1 MIQICEYSQWK
12 CVFTTNINSSRI
24 DLIFETIY
32 VKIDKI
38 CQFFRSV
45 IFKDKNFLAF
55 LVLSD

>member
-1 MIQICEYSQWK
+1 MG
-12 CVFTTNINSSRI
+12 
-24 DLIFETIY
+24 TIY